1 MGEDIQSVVEQL
13 GSKILSAPELQMD
26 GPMREHLFT
35 LGKAVLE
42 FQAATRGNAGAYIR
56 LCKLYTLRYK
66 RAVEEQIEF
75 AEKAIEIN
83 QHVDAVSYF
92 CKAILKNRSPRE
104 AASLIRAMIESRDWE
119 NPGSLWLMHVY
130 EAQACYLGKNYESF
144 GKKVTEYKRAIP
156 PNFNHYITRPAST
169 VLDVALPVLQEVDG
183 FELAIDG
190 WPLITPVSNLNEVAK
205 EAEYFISVSAD
216 RAYLDKYGKF
226 FFESFMKSCSRG
238 HCVLS
243 VSDTSNII
251 SNTRVTVS
259 QYFLSGQNLGPVS
272 SLLRMWQAAVI
283 LLTCRKPVVILDIDS
298 VIRKDLHGLVKHG
311 DGADLVF
318 RLLKNVLSWEQ
329 FTGGVS
335 VIYPT
340 RQGFAF
346 ARGII
351 LFCKRMLRS
360 DRPQWWIDQN
370 ALEGAYRSLLLN
382 GLSPRF
388 IDIFD
393 IRNDY
398 LTMPTGVEEV
408 KTQLLEKA
416 FQELSK

>member
-1 MGEDIQSVVEQL
+1 
-13 GSKILSAPELQMD
+13 
-26 GPMREHLFT
+26 
-35 LGKAVLE
+35 
-42 FQAATRGNAGAYIR
+42 
-56 LCKLYTLRYK
+56 
-66 RAVEEQIEF
+66 
-75 AEKAIEIN
+75 
-83 QHVDAVSYF
+83 
-92 CKAILKNRSPRE
+92 
-104 AASLIRAMIESRDWE
+104 
-119 NPGSLWLMHVY
+119 
-130 EAQACYLGKNYESF
+130 
-144 GKKVTEYKRAIP
+144 
-156 PNFNHYITRPAST
+156 
-169 VLDVALPVLQEVDG
+169 
-183 FELAIDG
+183 
-190 WPLITPVSNLNEVAK
+190 
-205 EAEYFISVSAD
+205 
-216 RAYLDKYGKF
+216 
-226 FFESFMKSCSRG
+226 
-238 HCVLS
+238 
-243 VSDTSNII
+243 
-251 SNTRVTVS
+251 
-259 QYFLSGQNLGPVS
+259 
-272 SLLRMWQAAVI
+272 MWQAAVI